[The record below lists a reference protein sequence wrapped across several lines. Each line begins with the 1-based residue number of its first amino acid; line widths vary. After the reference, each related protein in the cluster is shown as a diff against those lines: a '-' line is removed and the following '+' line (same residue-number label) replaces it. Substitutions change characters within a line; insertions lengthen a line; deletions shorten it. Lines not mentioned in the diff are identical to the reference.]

1 MSAGNP
7 PETGS
12 LIIGTR
18 GSPLALAQAR
28 AVRDLVRGHHPGLEV
43 SLEVIRT
50 SGDRFLDRNL
60 SEIGGKGL
68 FTKEIEEAL
77 IAGTIDIAVHS
88 MKDVPTWLPEGLGI
102 FCILKR
108 EDPRDVLI
116 VPPNKGIK
124 AKGIGDL
131 APGAVVGTASL
142 RRKAQILRLRPDLK
156 VVPFRGNVQTRLKKL
171 ASGEADATLLALAG
185 LNRLGLTDEI
195 VTSGPGTILAL
206 DDMLPAPS
214 QGAVG
219 IECRAGDDGVRQLL
233 SPLNH
238 EPTRLRIAAERGA
251 LEALDGSCRTPIAAL
266 AEFADGDECD
276 VDGDVGAATLD
287 LRVLVAKPDGSAVFE
302 TTRQG
307 PGRDAAA
314 LGRDAGQELLAA
326 AGPGFFDE
334 APPVPPVPAAGS

>member
-7 PETGS
+7 PGTGS
-12 LIIGTR
+12 LCIGTR
-18 GSPLALAQAR
+18 GSPLALAQAE
-28 AVRDLVRGHHPGLEV
+28 AVRDLARRHHPGLDV
-43 SLEVIRT
+43 SLKVIRT

-60 SEIGGKGL
+60 AEIGGKGL

-77 IAGTIDIAVHS
+77 VAGVIDIAVHS

-116 VPPNKGIK
+116 APK
-124 AKGIGDL
+124 ATGLNDL

-142 RRKAQILRLRPDLK
+142 RRKAQILRRRPDLK
-156 VVPFRGNVQTRLKKL
+156 VVPFRGNVQTRLEKL
-171 ASGEADATLLALAG
+171 DRGEADATLLALAG
-185 LNRLGLTDEI
+185 LKRLGLADEI
-195 VTSGPGTILAL
+195 ITRGPGVILGL

-219 IECRAGDDGVRQLL
+219 IECRADDDTVRQLL

-238 EPTRLRIAAERGA
+238 EPTRVRIAAERAA

-266 AEFADGDECD
+266 AEFADA
-276 VDGDVGAATLD
+276 DGDDIDTDAEILD
-287 LRVLVAKPDGSAVFE
+287 LRVLVAKPDGSAMLE

-314 LGRDAGQELLAA
+314 LGRDAGEELLGA
-326 AGPGFFDE
+326 AGPGFFDQ
-334 APPVPPVPAAGS
+334 APVAPAGS